1 MKNMKNQ
8 NPKMND
14 VSEYIIDNI
23 IFQLN
28 YIDVTGEDMQYILE
42 SVGMEDQML
51 RQLIMTSDQDR
62 IEELYG
68 ERLLLEDAHNIV
80 NEYKETMQKASDL
93 LLNAID
99 ELDTFGEVGD
109 GTVKAMQGMIDKAS
123 LGLPF

>member
-1 MKNMKNQ
+1 MKNQ
-8 NPKMND
+8 NSKTDD
-14 VSEYIIDNI
+14 VTNYIINNI

-28 YIDVTGEDMQYILE
+28 HIDVTGEEMQYILE

-68 ERLLLEDAHNIV
+68 ERLVLEDTHKMV

-109 GTVKAMQGMIDKAS
+109 GTVKAMKDMIDNAS
-123 LGLPF
+123 LGLPFQTT

>member
-1 MKNMKNQ
+1 MKNQ
-8 NPKMND
+8 NSKTDD
-14 VSEYIIDNI
+14 VTNYIINNI

-28 YIDVTGEDMQYILE
+28 HIDVTGEEMQYILE

-51 RQLIMTSDQDR
+51 RQLIMTSNQDR

-68 ERLLLEDAHNIV
+68 ERLVLENTHKMV

-109 GTVKAMQGMIDKAS
+109 GTVKAMKDMIDNAS
-123 LGLPF
+123 LGLPFQII

>member
-1 MKNMKNQ
+1 MKNQ
-8 NPKMND
+8 NSKTDD
-14 VSEYIIDNI
+14 VTNYIINNI

-28 YIDVTGEDMQYILE
+28 HIDVTGEEMQYILE

-68 ERLLLEDAHNIV
+68 ERLVLEDTHKMV

-109 GTVKAMQGMIDKAS
+109 GTVKAMKDMIDNAS
-123 LGLPF
+123 LGFPFQIV